1 MVKKEN
7 IILRNFFR
15 LMRSGAFGDK
25 SSIEPMSPFKW
36 RRLYD
41 MVEAQK
47 VVHIF
52 ARGVRNHQH
61 NEGLNP
67 PDDVISKAKEYI
79 ENHPQPTINNVMQAL
94 PDASMSNSLLNHRFQ
109 KIVYKERHSID
120 TSVES
125 LGLLQI
131 IVFNVDSMLNRG
143 MSLDGIIR
151 LGQYLRS
158 PSGARLDDVKIDRWL
173 VKLHLVRMAELQ
185 GNILVE
191 VFGFDPQEV
200 PFVHKADRE
209 AYNITVRA
217 VSYLA
222 KDTAEEWHFRQGRSG
237 FVQNN
242 SRIMRR
248 NLRRSMRYF
257 VYAPIETTSNFLS
270 GLGHS
275 LSEIEE

>member
-1 MVKKEN
+1 MKKEN

-15 LMRSGAFGDK
+15 LLRSGAFGDK
-25 SSIEPMSPFKW
+25 SLIEPMSPFKW

-47 VVHIF
+47 VVQVF
-52 ARGVRNHQH
+52 VRGINNHKH
-61 NEGLNP
+61 DDGLNP
-67 PDDVISKAKEYI
+67 PDDVLARAKKFISE
-79 ENHPQPTINNVMQAL
+79 HPEPATTNIMQTL
-94 PDASMSNSLLNHRFQ
+94 PDASMSNRMLNRRFR
-109 KIVYKERHSID
+109 KIVDKEKHNID
-120 TSVES
+120 TSIES

-158 PSGARLDDVKIDRWL
+158 QAGARLDDIKIDSWL

-185 GNILVE
+185 GNILIE
-191 VFGFDPQEV
+191 VFGFEQSEI
-200 PFVHKADRE
+200 PFVHKPDRE

-217 VSYLA
+217 VSFLA
-222 KDTAEEWHFRQGRSG
+222 KDTAEEWHFRQGSTG

-242 SRIMRR
+242 SRILRR

-257 VYAPIETTSNFLS
+257 VYAPIETTSNFFT
-270 GLGHS
+270 GIGHS

>member
-1 MVKKEN
+1 MAKKEN
-7 IILRNFFR
+7 IIQRNFFR

-25 SSIEPMSPFKW
+25 STIEAMSAFKW

-47 VVHIF
+47 VVNVF
-52 ARGVRNHQH
+52 ARGIKHHQH
-61 NEGLNP
+61 DDGMNP
-67 PDDVISKAKEYI
+67 PDDVITKAKEYI
-79 ENHPQPTINNVMQAL
+79 EEHPSPTTANILKAI
-94 PDASMSNSLLNHRFQ
+94 PEASMSNRLLNHRFL
-109 KIVYKERHSID
+109 KIVDHERHSMD

-131 IVFNVDSMLNRG
+131 LVFNVDSMLNRG

-158 PSGARLDDVKIDRWL
+158 PSGARLDDLKIDGWL

-191 VFGFDPQEV
+191 VFGFEPDEI
-200 PFVHKADRE
+200 PFVHKPDRE

-242 SRIMRR
+242 SRILRR

-257 VYAPIETTSNFLS
+257 VYAPLETTSNFFS

>member
-1 MVKKEN
+1 MIEEN
-7 IILRNFFR
+7 IIQRNFFR
-15 LMRSGAFGDK
+15 LIRSGAFGDK
-25 SSIEPMSPFKW
+25 SAIEPMSAFKW

-41 MVEAQK
+41 MVETQK
-47 VVHIF
+47 VVQVFVQGAGKHK
-52 ARGVRNHQH
+52 HDD
-61 NEGLNP
+61 GLNI
-67 PDDVISKAKEYI
+67 PDDVVARARAYME
-79 ENHPQPTINNVMQAL
+79 EHPLPATSNVMQSL
-94 PDASMSNSLLNHRFQ
+94 PDASMSNRLLNRRFR
-109 KIVYKERHSID
+109 KIADRERHNID

-131 IVFNVDSMLNRG
+131 LVYNVDSMLNRG

-158 PSGARLDDVKIDRWL
+158 DAGAKLDDVKIDAWL
-173 VKLHLVRMAELQ
+173 TSLHLVRMAELQ

-191 VFGFDPQEV
+191 MFGFESDEI
-200 PFVHKADRE
+200 PFVHKSDRE

-217 VSYLA
+217 VSYLER
-222 KDTAEEWHFRQGRSG
+222 DTTEEWHFRQSRSG

-242 SRIMRR
+242 SRIFRR

-257 VYAPIETTSNFLS
+257 VYAPIETTSNFFS

>member
-1 MVKKEN
+1 MAKKEN

-15 LMRSGAFGDK
+15 LIRSGAFGDK
-25 SSIEPMSPFKW
+25 SKIEPMSAFKW

-47 VVHIF
+47 VVQVF
-52 ARGVRNHQH
+52 ARGVSRHQH
-61 NEGLNP
+61 DDGLNV
-67 PDDVISKAKEYI
+67 PDDVIDKAKKYI
-79 ENHPQPTINNVMQAL
+79 AEHPQTTNINVFQVL
-94 PDASMSNSLLNHRFQ
+94 PDASMSNGLLNHRFQ
-109 KIVYKERHSID
+109 KIVEKERHDIA

-158 PSGARLDDVKIDRWL
+158 PSGAHLDDVKIDKWL
-173 VKLHLVRMAELQ
+173 LKLHLVRMAELQ

-191 VFGFDPQEV
+191 VFGFDPQEL
-200 PFVHKADRE
+200 PFVRKPDRE
-209 AYNITVRA
+209 AYNITIRA

-222 KDTAEEWHFRQGRSG
+222 KDTAEEWHFRQSSTG

-242 SRIMRR
+242 SRILRR

-257 VYAPIETTSNFLS
+257 VYAPIETTSNFFS

>member
-1 MVKKEN
+1 MEEN
-7 IILRNFFR
+7 IIQRNFFR

-25 SSIEPMSPFKW
+25 SSIEPMSAFKW

-41 MVEAQK
+41 MVQTQK
-47 VVHIF
+47 VVHVF
-52 ARGVRNHQH
+52 ARGVKNHQH
-61 NEGLNP
+61 DDGLNL
-67 PDDVISKAKEYI
+67 PDDVIASATEYL
-79 ENHPQPTINNVMQAL
+79 NKHPQPTTVNVLQTL
-94 PDASMSNSLLNHRFQ
+94 PDASMSNRLLNRRFR
-109 KIVYKERHSID
+109 KIVDRERHNID

-131 IVFNVDSMLNRG
+131 LVFNVDSMLNRG

-158 PSGARLDDVKIDRWL
+158 QAGAKLDDVKIDAWL
-173 VKLHLVRMAELQ
+173 ASLHLVRMAELQ

-191 VFGFDPQEV
+191 VFGFDPEEI
-200 PFVHKADRE
+200 PFVHKSDRE

-217 VSYLA
+217 VSYLE
-222 KDTAEEWHFRQGRSG
+222 KDTTEEWHFRQSRSG

-242 SRIMRR
+242 SRILRR

-257 VYAPIETTSNFLS
+257 VYAPIETTSNFFS

>member
-1 MVKKEN
+1 
-7 IILRNFFR
+7 
-15 LMRSGAFGDK
+15 
-25 SSIEPMSPFKW
+25 
-36 RRLYD
+36 

-47 VVHIF
+47 VVNVFTKGIS
-52 ARGVRNHQH
+52 RHQH
-61 NEGLNP
+61 DDGMNP
-67 PDDVISKAKEYI
+67 PEDVISKAKEYI
-79 ENHPQPTINNVMQAL
+79 EKHPSPLTSNAIQAI
-94 PDASMSNSLLNHRFQ
+94 PDASMSNRLLNHRFL
-109 KIVYKERHSID
+109 KIVDGERHSMD

-131 IVFNVDSMLNRG
+131 LVFNVDSMLNRG

-158 PSGARLDDVKIDRWL
+158 PSGAKLDDIKIDKWL

-191 VFGFDPQEV
+191 VFGFDPQEI

-222 KDTAEEWHFRQGRSG
+222 KDTAEEWHFRQGSTG

-242 SRIMRR
+242 SRILRR

-257 VYAPIETTSNFLS
+257 VYAPLETTSNFFS

>member
-1 MVKKEN
+1 
-7 IILRNFFR
+7 
-15 LMRSGAFGDK
+15 MRSGAFGDK
-25 SSIEPMSPFKW
+25 SAIEPMSAFKW

-41 MVEAQK
+41 MVMTQK

-52 ARGVRNHQH
+52 ALGASRHQH
-61 NEGLNP
+61 DDGLNI
-67 PDDVISKAKEYI
+67 PDDVITAAKEYI
-79 ENHPQPTINNVMQAL
+79 EKHPQPITTNFAQTL
-94 PDASMSNSLLNHRFQ
+94 PDASMSNGLLNRRFK
-109 KIVYKERHSID
+109 KIVEREKHNID
-120 TSVES
+120 TSIES

-131 IVFNVDSMLNRG
+131 LVFNVDAMLNRG

-151 LGQYLRS
+151 LGKYLRS
-158 PSGARLDDVKIDRWL
+158 ESGAHLDDVKIDEWL
-173 VKLHLVRMAELQ
+173 ASLHLVRMAELQ

-191 VFGFDPQEV
+191 VFGFEPDEI

-217 VSYLA
+217 VSYLE
-222 KDTAEEWHFRQGRSG
+222 KDTTEEWHFRQSRTG

-242 SRIMRR
+242 SRIFRR

-257 VYAPIETTSNFLS
+257 VYAPIETTSNFFA

>member
-1 MVKKEN
+1 MAKKEN

-25 SSIEPMSPFKW
+25 SKIESMSPFKW

-41 MVEAQK
+41 MVESQK
-47 VVHIF
+47 VVSVF
-52 ARGVRNHQH
+52 ARGINRHQH
-61 NEGLNP
+61 DEGLNL
-67 PDDVISKAKEYI
+67 PDDVVANAKAYI
-79 ENHPQPTINNVMQAL
+79 DKHPAPTTTNVMLTL
-94 PDASMSNSLLNHRFQ
+94 PDASMSNGFLNHRFK
-109 KIVYKERHSID
+109 KIVDREKHSMD

-158 PSGARLDDVKIDRWL
+158 PSGAKLDDIKIDKWL
-173 VKLHLVRMAELQ
+173 VSLHLVRMAELQ
-185 GNILVE
+185 GNILIE
-191 VFGFDPQEV
+191 MFGFEQDEI
-200 PFVHKADRE
+200 PFVHKPDRE

-222 KDTAEEWHFRQGRSG
+222 KDTAEEWHFRQSRSG

-242 SRIMRR
+242 SRILRR

-257 VYAPIETTSNFLS
+257 VYAPIETTSNFFS

>member
-1 MVKKEN
+1 MAKKEN

-15 LMRSGAFGDK
+15 LIQSGAFGDK
-25 SSIEPMSPFKW
+25 SAIEPMSAFKW

-47 VVHIF
+47 VVQVF
-52 ARGVRNHQH
+52 VRGVNKHQH
-61 NEGLNP
+61 DDGLNL
-67 PDDVISKAKEYI
+67 PDDVLANAKKYI
-79 ENHPQPTINNVMQAL
+79 AEHPETTTGNATPTL
-94 PDASMSNSLLNHRFQ
+94 PDASMSNGLLNHRFQ
-109 KIVYKERHSID
+109 KIVDKERHDIA

-131 IVFNVDSMLNRG
+131 IVYNVDSMLNRG

-158 PSGARLDDVKIDRWL
+158 PSGAKLDDIKIDKWL

-191 VFGFDPQEV
+191 VFGFDPLEI
-200 PFVHKADRE
+200 PFVHKPDRE

-222 KDTAEEWHFRQGRSG
+222 KDTAEEWHFRQSRAG

-242 SRIMRR
+242 SRILRR

-257 VYAPIETTSNFLS
+257 VYAPIETTSNFFS

>member
-1 MVKKEN
+1 MKKEN

-15 LMRSGAFGDK
+15 LMRSGAFDENA
-25 SSIEPMSPFKW
+25 SLEPMSPFKW

-47 VVHIF
+47 VVHVF
-52 ARGVRNHQH
+52 ARGINSHQH
-61 NEGLNP
+61 DDGLNP
-67 PDDVISKAKEYI
+67 PDDVIERAKKYMAE
-79 ENHPQPTINNVMQAL
+79 HPQPTTSNVMLTL
-94 PDASMSNSLLNHRFQ
+94 PEASMSNRLLNNRFK
-109 KIVYKERHSID
+109 KIVNKEKHSMD

-151 LGQYLRS
+151 LGKYLRS
-158 PSGARLDDVKIDRWL
+158 QSGARLDDIKIEKWL
-173 VKLHLVRMAELQ
+173 VSLHLARMAELQ
-185 GNILVE
+185 GNILIE
-191 VFGFDPQEV
+191 MFGFEQDEI
-200 PFVHKADRE
+200 PFVHKPDKD
-209 AYNITVRA
+209 AYSITVRA
-217 VSYLA
+217 VSFLA
-222 KDTAEEWHFRQGRSG
+222 KDTAEEWHFRQGQSG

-242 SRIMRR
+242 SQVLRR

-257 VYAPIETTSNFLS
+257 IYAPIETTSNFFS